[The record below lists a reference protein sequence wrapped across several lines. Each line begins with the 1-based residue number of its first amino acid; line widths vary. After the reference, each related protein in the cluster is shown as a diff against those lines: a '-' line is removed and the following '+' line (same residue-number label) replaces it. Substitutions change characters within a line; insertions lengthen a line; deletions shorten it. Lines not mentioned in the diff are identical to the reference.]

1 MKTITHKK
9 PRKVATTIRLDPDL
23 KAWAREYAEFAGTDL
38 STFITIT
45 LTQVK
50 HSGKAVEMYDPKLV
64 AYNKYLDDMIAR
76 VDSGEEEAAWPFST
90 KEELNAYFDTLMK

>member
-1 MKTITHKK
+1 MKDTLTIKK

-23 KAWAREYAEFAGTDL
+23 KTWAREYAEFAGTDL

-50 HSGKAVEMYDPKLV
+50 HSGAPIQMYDPKLV

-76 VDSGEEEAAWPFST
+76 VDSGEEQAA
-90 KEELNAYFDTLMK
+90 

>member
-1 MKTITHKK
+1 MKNTITTKR
-9 PRKVATTIRLDPDL
+9 PRKVATTIRLDPEL
-23 KAWAREYAEFAGTDL
+23 KSWAREYAEFAGTDL

-50 HSGKAVEMYDPKLV
+50 HSWAPTQMYDPKLV

-76 VDSGEEEAAWPFST
+76 IDSWEEQAAWPFEG
-90 KEELNAYFDTLMK
+90 KAAVDFLKTLY

>member
-1 MKTITHKK
+1 M
-9 PRKVATTIRLDPDL
+9 ATTIRLDPEL

-50 HSGKAVEMYDPKLV
+50 NSGSPTQMYDPKLV
-64 AYNKYLDDMIAR
+64 AYNKSLDDMIAR
-76 VDSGEEEAAWPFST
+76 IDSGEEKASGPFYT
-90 KEELNAYFDTLMK
+90 KEEIRAHLTSLMK